1 MMPPQVIRSK
11 NSPMSREQGL
21 GCVFH
26 RQPQRMSLCSP
37 LLALVTIIPLLNSAL
52 FGAVVILSLGRL
64 LCYSSLECAKMDTG

>member
-1 MMPPQVIRSK
+1 
-11 NSPMSREQGL
+11 
-21 GCVFH
+21 
-26 RQPQRMSLCSP
+26 MSLCSP